1 MSENS
6 TDNLTEKERNIV
18 SLINSLAEAADDETT
33 TQEAIDRI
41 VGQIKSTTSESIK
54 DNLEKAEKERQSVQF
69 PSSTISTKSSDL
81 LAPSRMTS
89 ASFPVHIKRYSL
101 LPKRTLID
109 ASLQSPS
116 NAFSRTRFPRRS

>member
-69 PSSTISTKSSDL
+69 PSSSISGRIQDGIAAERAKMKKAVRSCQRL
-81 LAPSRMTS
+81 QLKRAPKVLSREE
-89 ASFPVHIKRYSL
+89 K
-101 LPKRTLID
+101 K
-109 ASLQSPS
+109 
-116 NAFSRTRFPRRS
+116 TRWV